1 MVSCFLSCFHSFAP
15 KLSSSQKQPPT
26 AGRRLGSMVAT
37 TQSQFH
43 ERLLHAA
50 VASAWSIAAEEDPPL
65 PGSPEYVGSDV
76 ARLAA
81 RPFSHSFLAPSQASS
96 VPTGRTAS
104 AQRCHLHQRAHP
116 GCQRCAEWKR
126 HGSAETESFRHA
138 KQRPHQEENP
148 EREPMRGDED
158 WEQQLGFNT
167 RLQSQIFQSDYFRSM
182 QHHVTNVESLVEEI
196 LTHADHAESYTPN
209 SNNTMPSTL
218 LCCVCRLAQLQPSK
232 DQLRDLVGFRAAAR
246 TGSAYVRAVA
256 LLHLRF
262 NCPPTEAWRW
272 LRNFLFDTEVFR
284 PTGGPTSVPMSMG
297 DWVEHLLTD
306 DKYYDTVL
314 PRLPLGLKR
323 EMALELVQLPEL
335 RQAYSKHRCRFD
347 QHRLIGA
354 RVRVLRGTTW
364 HYAQVLSSCVMGRSL
379 VVDVQLEDGSQE
391 EVPCGLVRLQEPRPR
406 GSWQRSR
413 SPKLQGSPRTEEKL
427 REEYLRR
434 DREKAVTEDKNDY
447 FKPIPKLKKMLMTKD
462 QSLRNVAPD
471 RVGVTPVV
479 KLLKEPRE
487 PKEVH
492 REPREAPR
500 GETSSRQLLLEVVQK
515 YSSGSAARH
524 DRLEYHDWHRAVN
537 SGNEVLAPETIRLG

>member
-1 MVSCFLSCFHSFAP
+1 MQQWHPHGPSP
-15 KLSSSQKQPPT
+15 Q
-26 AGRRLGSMVAT
+26 RRIRHCLDRLNTSEATWPGS
-37 TQSQFH
+37 
-43 ERLLHAA
+43 
-50 VASAWSIAAEEDPPL
+50 L
-65 PGSPEYVGSDV
+65 PGLSATAFWRQ
-76 ARLAA
+76 AR
-81 RPFSHSFLAPSQASS
+81 QAQCPQG
-96 VPTGRTAS
+96 VL
-104 AQRCHLHQRAHP
+104 HLHSAVTCISGHILGANDARN
-116 GCQRCAEWKR
+116 
-126 HGSAETESFRHA
+126 GSAMEVLRRRVFVTPSRDHTR
-138 KQRPHQEENP
+138 RPRWP
-148 EREPMRGDED
+148 SLDGTRTTCARTSTWSGDED